1 MLKTILL
8 LLFSTLLF
16 GSSQKISVQ
25 LEWRH
30 QFEFA
35 GFYAAI
41 EKGYYKDIGLDVE
54 LREYVDG
61 IDISDE
67 VIAKRAAFGVS
78 SSSLIL
84 DKLQDK
90 PVVLIAS
97 YFKQNALAFAVRPDI
112 TSVEQLRGKKIMA
125 LPYEIDHTSI
135 GVLLK
140 EGGLKRGDYT
150 LVTHD
155 FSIDKFRSGEVD
167 AMSIFISNQPYFLN
181 KEGIKYKILNPADFG
196 IYSYDVELFTSEEL
210 AKSNPEMVEKFAAAT
225 NRGWEYAFKHKKEI
239 IDLIYDKYSKVKS
252 KESLLYEAEVV
263 ERLFKTNIFKTGA
276 VVPELIKL
284 NAQMYAKLGLVKD
297 GFELQDI
304 LANYTFDNI
313 KSTIYADLKDN
324 TTQTYN
330 IQTLSAVEKKYL
342 QDKKVITACIDPD
355 WMPFE
360 SFDGNRHVGLTAD
373 YFKIFQKNLST
384 PIEVIKTQSWAESL
398 EFAKMR
404 KCDILS
410 LAMETPQRKEYLY
423 FTSPYLKIP
432 VVLATRPDV
441 EFIADFDTIGN
452 KKLGIPEGYA
462 YNEILKKRYPNLNIV
477 DVKSD
482 SDGLERVRNGELFGY
497 IGTLASV
504 GYLFQKE
511 FTGELKIA
519 GKFDDAWELGI
530 GVRNDD
536 PTLLSILEKAIN
548 SISDEERQ
556 NILNKWVAIKYES
569 GINYSILWKIALVI
583 LLIALGAT
591 YWIRKLSVLN
601 GALND
606 ARAKAEEATKI
617 KSNFLAN
624 MSHEIRTPMNSIVS
638 MTYLIKKNITTQPLL
653 QYIEIIERSS
663 NNLLTLL
670 NDILDLS
677 KIEAKKLKLN
687 RSNFNLIEV
696 LDSVNNIIKIKADE
710 KGLEFEIIYDNT
722 DAMNVCADSLRLL
735 QILTN
740 LASNAVKFTH
750 SGHVKIYVEKHDG
763 NIFRFSVIDTGI
775 GLTQKQT
782 EKLFESFTQADES
795 ITRKYGGTGLGLAIC
810 KELVELMGGKIWV
823 ESVHGEGSKFIFE
836 VELQSSCLNLERD
849 AKGYSENLPKDT
861 TEEKKPLEREKRD
874 ELFNNLYGAVTSR
887 RPKLCEPIIYEI
899 EEYSLD
905 EKDKELFSKAKK
917 LILKY
922 KFNEAKEILN
932 AR

>member
-1 MLKTILL
+1 MLRTLLL

-35 GFYAAI
+35 GFYAAV
-41 EKGYYKDIGLDVE
+41 EKGYYKDIGLEVE

-67 VIAKRAAFGVS
+67 VIDKKATFGVS

-84 DKLQDK
+84 DKLQNK

-97 YFKQNALAFAVRPDI
+97 YFKQNALAFAVREEI

-140 EGGLKRGDYT
+140 EGGVKNGDYT

-155 FSIDKFRSGEVD
+155 FSIEKFKNGEVD
-167 AMSIFISNQPYFLN
+167 AMSIFISNQPYFLD
-181 KEGIKYKILNPADFG
+181 KEGIKYNVLNPADFG
-196 IYSYDVELFTSEEL
+196 IYSYDVELFTSEYL
-210 AKSNPEMVEKFAAAT
+210 AKSNPDMVEKFAEAT
-225 NRGWEYAFKHKKEI
+225 NRGWEYAFKHKREI
-239 IDLIYDKYSKVKS
+239 IDLIYDKYTKTKS

-284 NAQMYAKLGLVKD
+284 NAQMYAKLGLIKD

-304 LANYTFDNI
+304 LANYTFENI
-313 KSTIYADLKDN
+313 KSTVSADLKED
-324 TTQTYN
+324 TAQKYN
-330 IQTLSAVEKKYL
+330 ISTLSAQEKKYL
-342 QDKKVITACIDPD
+342 QEKKVITACIDPE

-360 SFDGNRHVGLTAD
+360 GFEDGKHVGLSAD
-373 YFKIFQKNLST
+373 YLNIFQKNLST
-384 PIEVIKTQSWAESL
+384 HIEIIKTQSWMESL

-410 LAMETPQRKEYLY
+410 LAMETPSRKEYLD

-432 VVLATRPDV
+432 VVLATKPDV
-441 EFIADFDTIGN
+441 EFIADFNAIKG
-452 KKLGIPEGYA
+452 KKIGIPLGYA
-462 YNEILKKRYPNLNIV
+462 FSEILKKRYPNLNIV
-477 DVKSD
+477 DVKND
-482 SDGLERVRNGELFGY
+482 RDGLERVRKGELFGY
-497 IGTLASV
+497 IGTLASI

-511 FTGELKIA
+511 FTGELRIA
-519 GKFDDAWELGI
+519 GKFDEIWELGI

-536 PTLLSILEKAIN
+536 PTLLGILEKAIY
-548 SISDEERQ
+548 SINDAEKQ
-556 NILNKWVAIKYES
+556 NILNKWVAIKYENR
-569 GINYSILWKIALVI
+569 IDYALVWKILIISILIFLA
-583 LLIALGAT
+583 AS
-591 YWIRKLSVLN
+591 YWIRKLSLLN
-601 GALND
+601 KELKN
-606 ARAKAEEATKI
+606 ARAKAEDATQI

-624 MSHEIRTPMNSIVS
+624 MSHEIRTPMNSIIS

-653 QYIEIIERSS
+653 HYIEVIESAS
-663 NNLLTLL
+663 NNLLSLL

-677 KIEAKKLKLN
+677 KIEAKKLN
-687 RSNFNLIEV
+687 INSGDFNLIEV
-696 LDSVNNIIKIKADE
+696 LDSVSNIIKIKAEE
-710 KGLEFEIIYDNT
+710 KALAFEIIYDKSESL
-722 DAMNVCADSLRLL
+722 NVCGDSLRLM
-735 QILTN
+735 QVLTN
-740 LASNAVKFTH
+740 LASNAVKFTN
-750 SGHVKIYVEKHDG
+750 SGYVKIYVDRVSDK
-763 NIFRFSVIDTGI
+763 IFRFSVCDSGI
-775 GLTQKQT
+775 GLNDNQID
-782 EKLFESFTQADES
+782 KLFESFTQADES

-823 ESVHGEGSKFIFE
+823 ESVFGEGSKFIFE
-836 VELQSSCLNLERD
+836 IELEAGSSIKEAKECKTCLVEKNMENKMPISAEQRDDLFLKLES
-849 AKGYSENLPKDT
+849 AI
-861 TEEKKPLEREKRD
+861 
-874 ELFNNLYGAVTSR
+874 ASR
-887 RPKLCEPIIYEI
+887 RPKTCEPIIAQIQECTLSENDRI
-899 EEYSLD
+899 
-905 EKDKELFSKAKK
+905 LFERVKK
-917 LILKY
+917 LIQKY